1 MGAQHEL
8 TAAAARG
15 LLARGQRLTDAARS
29 DGAAVADVVRA
40 VVGIQ
45 AQERNAG
52 GLGVRARLDG
62 VTASAVRRAV
72 EEHRSIVR
80 LWCMRGTLH
89 YVTADDA
96 PWLMALL
103 GPVALRKAQ
112 KRLDGLGVGGD
123 GAERVVCEVLADADG
138 PLNRHEIAAAARERG
153 FEFADDQQAPVHLVA
168 RASLTGHVIEA
179 GWRGGKPVHVLWRD
193 WLPDAP
199 VPHDADRDLL
209 LAELARRY
217 LRAHPPAGP
226 HDLAIW
232 AGMRVPEAAR
242 AFELIADEIEAVRVL
257 DRDVFVPRGTDL
269 DAVAPAVRLLPAWDS
284 TMLCHRD
291 RALTVGPEVPEKV
304 VANYGVLTPVVLVEG
319 RVLGNWRLVKDKPEV
334 DLFAGL
340 PTNAQVALRAEA
352 DDVMRFRAG

>member
-1 MGAQHEL
+1 MGAQHHL
-8 TAAAARG
+8 TPDAARG
-15 LLARGQRLTDAARS
+15 LLARGQRLDDASRS
-29 DGAAVADVVRA
+29 DGAAVADVVRD
-40 VVGIQ
+40 VVAIQ

-52 GLGVRARLDG
+52 ALGVRARLDG
-62 VTASAVRRAV
+62 ATASAVSRAV
-72 EEHRSIVR
+72 EEDRSIVR

-89 YVTADDA
+89 YVAASDA

-123 GAERVVCEVLADADG
+123 DAERVVCDVLTEADG
-138 PLNRHEIAAAARERG
+138 PLNRHEIATAARERG
-153 FEFADDQQAPVHLVA
+153 FELADDQQAPVHLVA

-232 AGMRVPEAAR
+232 SGLRIAEATR
-242 AFELIADEIEAVRVL
+242 AFELIAGEVDTARVL
-257 DRDVFVPRGTDL
+257 DRDVFVPREDAL
-269 DAVAPAVRLLPAWDS
+269 DVTAPAVRLLPAWDS

-291 RALTVGPEVPEKV
+291 RALTVGPEVPERV
-304 VANYGVLTPVVLVEG
+304 VANYGVLSPVVLVQG
-319 RVLGNWRLVKDKPEV
+319 RVLGNWKLGKGQPAI
-334 DLFAGL
+334 DLFAPLAGDL
-340 PTNAQVALRAEA
+340 QAALQDEVA
-352 DDVMRFRAG
+352 DVMRFRAG